1 METERVE
8 ILTQIRTINH
18 TNRWTTQNLE
28 MKIMSK
34 NGNENNRAEQL
45 NPNNDKF
52 YQARGYE
59 DKDDYAD
66 KHGFWKK

>member
-1 METERVE
+1 
-8 ILTQIRTINH
+8 
-18 TNRWTTQNLE
+18 
-28 MKIMSK
+28 MKIMSM
-34 NGNENNRAEQL
+34 NGNEKNRAEQL

-52 YQARGYE
+52 YQARGYD